1 MPIAAIRLKT
11 LFAVATTA
19 ALRQLTVSSKAFDP
33 EVVAGCS
40 AAPLAP
46 AFDDLLTPYVA
57 PRCEVNFK
65 WVELQRHANGTVD
78 ARVDIGGSG
87 VSQGW
92 AVEFDF
98 NAQKLP
104 MRALGVGSIAGAV
117 ELSTSAGVVVMR
129 PRLASGLGTV
139 LLSVRLPRSWPVGT
153 APLMRCVLEPGAA
166 PADGGEAGGG
176 DDDDD
181 ERWKESAKDD
191 YTWMA
196 DEFNRQY
203 INSHGKTHDDYQPD
217 SPYSELQLHFLN
229 GRLWCFFGAVH
240 NATRSLREAVEL
252 DPEHLLS
259 YLLLAKVHIGQGYW
273 AHAQLALDEAA
284 RIQPAHWQTHMMR
297 LFVLERQGK
306 LMAPTARDSHGVVCR
321 RLADACAAARMRD
334 VLPLLCK
341 DGVVQLTAESTG
353 GTLGGGGEPPSLPSG
368 ARKTSW
374 SELGGKTAAAAT
386 AAQGAVATAAA
397 EAVEG
402 AAVAAAAEDRGLY
415 GHHLH
420 STEARRKLQLARY
433 VTLRKILPP
442 RLVKLLARWYAHL
455 RGDVKENANFQG
467 KTQRHEYFPEMLS
480 TYLNFALVPFAARMS
495 GQDVAPTYPFPITYV
510 PGGGIHPHLDVS
522 DNELSLT
529 YQVKLEGADVW
540 PLTFLDPRGQ
550 ELSSLDASNASV
562 VGLADNDG
570 ILYYGPDIVHWREP
584 MAATLT
590 QIVFAF
596 READPSHCN
605 NQ

>member
-1 MPIAAIRLKT
+1 MPIAKAGTRCLTT
-11 LFAVATTA
+11 LLAVATTA
-19 ALRQLTVSSKAFDP
+19 ALRQLTVSSRAFDP

-46 AFDDLLTPYVA
+46 AFDDLLTPHVA

-78 ARVDIGGSG
+78 ARIDIGGSG
-87 VSQGW
+87 VTQGW

-104 MRALGVGSIAGAV
+104 MRALGVVSVAGAV

-139 LLSVRLPRSWPVGT
+139 LLSVRLPRSWPAGT

-166 PADGGEAGGG
+166 PVDRAEAGGG
-176 DDDDD
+176 GGDD
-181 ERWKESAKDD
+181 EQWKESAMDD
-191 YTWMA
+191 YKWMA

-240 NATRSLREAVEL
+240 NATRSLREAVAL
-252 DPEHLLS
+252 DPDHLLS

-273 AHAQLALDEAA
+273 AHAQHALDEAA

-306 LMAPTARDSHGVVCR
+306 LMAPTARESHEVVCR

-334 VLPLLCK
+334 VLPLLCNN
-341 DGVVQLTAESTG
+341 GVVQLTAESAG
-353 GTLGGGGEPPSLPSG
+353 GALPGGEPSSPPSLPGGG
-368 ARKTSW
+368 ARKTRGSSW
-374 SELGGKTAAAAT
+374 SELGGTSAAAST
-386 AAQGAVATAAA
+386 AAQGAVGSAAA
-397 EAVEG
+397 EGEA

-420 STEARRKLQLARY
+420 SAEARRKLQLARY
-433 VTLRKILPP
+433 VTLRRILPR
-442 RLVKLLARWYAHL
+442 RLVKLLARWYAYL

-467 KTQRHEYFPEMLS
+467 KTQRHEYFPEVLS

-529 YQVKLEGADVW
+529 YQVQLEDADVW

-550 ELSSLDASNASV
+550 VVAPLSQRWPVRPPPHAPSV
-562 VGLADNDG
+562 PQD
-570 ILYYGPDIVHWREP
+570 
-584 MAATLT
+584 
-590 QIVFAF
+590 
-596 READPSHCN
+596 C
-605 NQ
+605 